1 MKNLLNCHDEYMN
14 ETINNYPE
22 LSFNSDYSTES
33 YIFFND
39 FKDYPEDFGLINNDI
54 KISFLNTQEN
64 KLIEKEINEK
74 DNNSINLDKIY
85 FFDDTEN
92 KQITGKST
100 LFKFVSKKENPEN
113 DNNNILIYRKDAY
126 YKHFKAIFA
135 KYIKDKANKQKN
147 ICFPHYSKN
156 NFFPLSYKYTGNPK
170 EKDNYNFLSY
180 TIKELLSFGKDEKI
194 KNRQFNNEIL
204 IKYIENNKKSAK
216 DKKVYME
223 LIDFLNITVENE
235 LINFYDDEKEKENI
249 NKDSRCLFYD
259 KHFKKETG
267 ISLLDKYGFIKILNK
282 QNK

>member
-1 MKNLLNCHDEYMN
+1 MQNLLNYPDDYIN
-14 ETINNYPE
+14 ETMNNCPE
-22 LSFNSDYSTES
+22 FSFNSEYSTES

-39 FKDYPEDFGLINNDI
+39 FNNSPEEFGLINNDI
-54 KISFLNTQEN
+54 KISFLNTQEK
-64 KLIEKEINEK
+64 KLIEKEINEI

-85 FFDDTEN
+85 FFGDTEN
-92 KQITGKST
+92 KLKTGKST
-100 LFKFVSKKENPEN
+100 PFKFISRKEIPEN
-113 DNNNILIYRKDAY
+113 DNNNQLIYRKDAY

-135 KYIKDKANKQKN
+135 KYIKDKANKLKN

-170 EKDNYNFLSY
+170 EKDNSNFLSY
-180 TIKELLSFGKDEKI
+180 TIKELLSYGKDEKI

-204 IKYIENNKKSAK
+204 IKYIENNKRIAK

-223 LIDFLNITVENE
+223 LINFLNASVEFE
-235 LINFYDDEKEKENI
+235 LINFYNDEKEKENM
-249 NKDSRCLFYD
+249 NNDSRCLFYD

-267 ISLLDKYGFIKILNK
+267 ISLLDKFGFIQILNK